1 MSRAIVMILI
11 FVLSLTV
18 LVSAP
23 HAQGVPPSD
32 RSTGDGGPIQ
42 ADQYGP
48 PLGVGKAPIADKRS
62 ETVHHP
68 ILRAISDIRSRA
80 ITSANSRANPKSG
93 HVGTFAQGLSRDK
106 PGHEGYSTRSISNL
120 INVTFA
126 VWARAGW
133 QVACL
138 IYDAL
143 VGKECITGAKE
154 YPTTCPKV
162 DPTAPPVVG
171 GRV

>member
-48 PLGVGKAPIADKRS
+48 PLGVGKAPTADKRTRDRASSHS
-62 ETVHHP
+62 E
-68 ILRAISDIRSRA
+68 
-80 ITSANSRANPKSG
+80 G
-93 HVGTFAQGLSRDK
+93 HLGHSLSRNHQRK
-106 PGHEGYSTRSISNL
+106 FTS
-120 INVTFA
+120 
-126 VWARAGW
+126 
-133 QVACL
+133 
-138 IYDAL
+138 
-143 VGKECITGAKE
+143 
-154 YPTTCPKV
+154 
-162 DPTAPPVVG
+162 
-171 GRV
+171 